1 MHEHAGPNISK
12 KLHVHR
18 FFVFILF
25 VLLSASHSYA
35 QDMIGVVSALSG
47 NASIIRNSEEIPAES
62 GTPIFQDDVIN
73 SADNSRVQILLKDQ
87 TAINLGANASLT
99 IDAFV
104 YSDEAENVA
113 VKVSKG
119 AFKFISGKVATKNPE
134 KVTVET
140 PVATIGVRGTEF
152 VGVINPQ
159 DSRIA
164 LLDGKIEV
172 ANDLGAQLV
181 EVPGFGVSID
191 TAGVISP
198 PVKFS
203 QSELESLLNTVAID
217 KDEKEE
223 LDNNEANNEG
233 LTEEEEDNSNTDD
246 DESEL
251 SDEGQS
257 NRSHRIARE
266 INHLP
271 RRSDQ
276 AKDSGQRIGPD
287 DESDQ

>member
-1 MHEHAGPNISK
+1 
-12 KLHVHR
+12 
-18 FFVFILF
+18 
-25 VLLSASHSYA
+25 
-35 QDMIGVVSALSG
+35 MIGVVSALSG

-233 LTEEEEDNSNTDD
+233 LTEEEEQEEGDDNGLPEQGESEDESIEQELNEDTAPEGGPEADD
-246 DESEL
+246 DS
-251 SDEGQS
+251 G
-257 NRSHRIARE
+257 
-266 INHLP
+266 
-271 RRSDQ
+271 RR
-276 AKDSGQRIGPD
+276 
-287 DESDQ
+287 

>member
-1 MHEHAGPNISK
+1 MRPVTYLNTFRY
-12 KLHVHR
+12 LT
-18 FFVFILF
+18 FL
-25 VLLSASHSYA
+25 VLAFLLTSLALA

-134 KVTVET
+134 KVIVKT
-140 PVATIGVRGTEF
+140 PVANIGVRGTEF

-164 LLDGKIEV
+164 LLDGKIED
-172 ANDLGAQLV
+172 AN
-181 EVPGFGVSID
+181 
-191 TAGVISP
+191 
-198 PVKFS
+198 
-203 QSELESLLNTVAID
+203 
-217 KDEKEE
+217 
-223 LDNNEANNEG
+223 
-233 LTEEEEDNSNTDD
+233 
-246 DESEL
+246 
-251 SDEGQS
+251 
-257 NRSHRIARE
+257 
-266 INHLP
+266 
-271 RRSDQ
+271 
-276 AKDSGQRIGPD
+276 
-287 DESDQ
+287 

>member
-1 MHEHAGPNISK
+1 MGALNISK

-47 NASIIRNSEEIPAES
+47 SASIIRNSEEIPAES

-233 LTEEEEDNSNTDD
+233 LEERKRFE
-246 DESEL
+246 
-251 SDEGQS
+251 
-257 NRSHRIARE
+257 HR
-266 INHLP
+266 
-271 RRSDQ
+271 
-276 AKDSGQRIGPD
+276 
-287 DESDQ
+287 